1 MFPSG
6 FRWTDP
12 HTWPWMVYVWIA
24 LIALGQVKPLWKWI
38 QRNRAKSW
46 PLTSGTIEFA
56 TVDEVKRG
64 LFSSNSFGRSS
75 SHVAEINYAYS
86 VGGIGAT
93 GIYKRDFATE
103 DEAWDFVRDLKG
115 KPIAVHYNPDKP
127 SASALSEPSLD
138 TALQNRAPEPAS
150 SRPVPTK
157 SISPLLAPFLWV
169 FVALSAIGLVL
180 SLYVHLGAVRGQRV
194 APEPFFWAL
203 HIGIF
208 VVWFPAIYVA
218 KQLIGNLQRK
228 DFWKVVLKGSPE
240 WMRYMVYGFFGYALV
255 NFLYFL
261 PQAPTGTSDGNTPA
275 IVWRGFS
282 GHWMAFYSAALA
294 ILYSAT
300 RANESERR
308 CVNGHPVPSNATF
321 CTRCGQAIVHG

>member
-1 MFPSG
+1 
-6 FRWTDP
+6 
-12 HTWPWMVYVWIA
+12 MVYVWIA

-46 PLTSGTIEFA
+46 PLTSGAIEFA
-56 TVDEVKRG
+56 TVDEVKGG
-64 LFSSNSFGRSS
+64 LFSSHSFGRSS

-115 KPIAVHYNPDKP
+115 KPVAIHYNPDKP
-127 SASALSEPSLD
+127 SVSALSEHSLE
-138 TALQNRAPEPAS
+138 TALQNRAPKSATY
-150 SRPVPTK
+150 RPTLPNR
-157 SISPLLAPFLWV
+157 IDPLLARFLWV
-169 FVALSAIGLVL
+169 FVALSAIGLVV

-194 APEPFFWAL
+194 APELFFWAL

-208 VVWFPAIYVA
+208 VVRFPAIYVA
-218 KQLIGNLQRK
+218 KQRIGNLQRK
-228 DFWKVVLKGSPE
+228 DFWKVVLQGSPD
-240 WMRYMVYGFFGYALV
+240 WMRYMVYGFFGYALL
-255 NFLYFL
+255 NFAYFL
-261 PQAPTGTSDGNTPA
+261 LQVPTGSSGADTPT

-294 ILYSAT
+294 ILYTA
-300 RANESERR
+300 ANSDETFRK
-308 CVNGHPVPSNATF
+308 CLNGHPLSPGTSF
-321 CTRCGQAIVHG
+321 CERCGQPVIRN

>member
-1 MFPSG
+1 MF
-6 FRWTDP
+6 
-12 HTWPWMVYVWIA
+12 YVWAA
-24 LIALGQVKPLWKWI
+24 LIVLGQVKPLWKWI
-38 QRNRAKSW
+38 QRNRAKNW
-46 PLTSGTIEFA
+46 PITSGTIESA
-56 TVDEVKRG
+56 TVDEAKRG
-64 LFSSNSFGRSS
+64 FFSSSAFGRSP
-75 SHVAEINYAYS
+75 SHVAELNYVYS

-93 GIYKRDFATE
+93 GVYKRGFGTE

-127 SASALSEPSLD
+127 SASALSEPSID

-150 SRPVPTK
+150 SRPAPTK

-169 FVALSAIGLVL
+169 FVAMSAIGLAL

-218 KQLIGNLQRK
+218 KQRIGNLQRK

-261 PQAPTGTSDGNTPA
+261 PQAPTGTGNGTTPA

-282 GHWMAFYSAALA
+282 GHRMAFYSAALA
-294 ILYSAT
+294 ILYTEVNSDETT
-300 RANESERR
+300 RT
-308 CVNGHPVPSNATF
+308 CLNGHPLWPGASF
-321 CTRCGQAIVHG
+321 CERCGQPVIRN